1 MGCGVRGYGIVIL
14 VLALSASAADAA
26 DEIAVS
32 PQKSAGEIVHYPR
45 LTHFPDTQIQK
56 RVNDLLAAHDKEE
69 SENHA
74 SCQENLRENH
84 QKMEKDS
91 YFTSIDVAYLSRRF
105 LSLQVNSAWDCAGA
119 HPGSSQQPVTI
130 DLTTGKEVDWKS
142 AFRPGFLTLT
152 DPKTFQSRPG
162 KLAALYRA
170 HYAKLPKVDR
180 DCLDAIHDDEFLD
193 AVLWL
198 DRRQH
203 GLLANPQLPHVVQ
216 ACNEDIAFSAEE
228 VAPYVTDPNL
238 LAELREMGTGRR
250 AKN

>member
-1 MGCGVRGYGIVIL
+1 MRGYSIVVL
-14 VLALSASAADAA
+14 MLALLASAADAA
-26 DEIAVS
+26 DEITVS

-45 LTHFPDTQIQK
+45 LTHFPDAQIQK

-142 AFRPGFLTLT
+142 VFRPGFLTLT
-152 DPKTFQSRPG
+152 DSKTFQSHPG

-193 AVLWL
+193 VVLWL
-198 DRRQH
+198 DRGRR
-203 GLLANPQLPHVVQ
+203 GLLANPQLPHVVL
-216 ACNEDIAFSAEE
+216 ACNEDIAFSADE
-228 VAPYVTDPNL
+228 VATYIAAPNL
-238 LAELREMGTGRR
+238 LAELREMSTGTRG
-250 AKN
+250 KN